1 MFKFFFKKN
10 LWETW
15 DNLFHVVL
23 MNFILIG
30 LFALAS
36 FLCTFALTLSDKA
49 YCYNPFFLG
58 AILICCPLIFWVI
71 FAEGDNAAR
80 IANFDVPSWK
90 DFFRNFKS
98 TFKDGMLFGLM
109 VGALIDIMMI
119 TPTYYYSCYV
129 QSKNLM
135 YIVILGFVLWF
146 FLLTFIALQ
155 YFLPIRSLMNNGFL
169 KCLKKCYIITFDNL
183 GFTLGLT
190 FLNIAHLLLTV
201 ITLGITPGLTG
212 ITITNTNALRLRLY
226 KYDWLEV
233 NPELSNKEKK
243 RVPWNE
249 LLARDKEILGPVT
262 FKTFIKP
269 WKNK

>member
-1 MFKFFFKKN
+1 
-10 LWETW
+10 
-15 DNLFHVVL
+15 
-23 MNFILIG
+23 
-30 LFALAS
+30 
-36 FLCTFALTLSDKA
+36 
-49 YCYNPFFLG
+49 
-58 AILICCPLIFWVI
+58 
-71 FAEGDNAAR
+71 
-80 IANFDVPSWK
+80 
-90 DFFRNFKS
+90 
-98 TFKDGMLFGLM
+98 
-109 VGALIDIMMI
+109 
-119 TPTYYYSCYV
+119 
-129 QSKNLM
+129 
-135 YIVILGFVLWF
+135 
-146 FLLTFIALQ
+146 
-155 YFLPIRSLMNNGFL
+155 MNNGFL